1 MDDKDA
7 RTWASLIH
15 ASPLLNMVMPPLGWA
30 AAVTIWLLKRDQ
42 SPYVDQQGKEELN
55 FTLTLFGATVILG
68 MALVALSMLA
78 GGMLGSAAGAQ
89 VPAAETGTV
98 AKMAVGGVAGVF
110 AGGMVGML
118 LKIALLGL
126 VFLYGVVMRILA
138 AVACSKGQEWRYPLT
153 VRLVA

>member
-1 MDDKDA
+1 MDEKDA

-15 ASPLLNMVMPPLGWA
+15 ASPLLNIVMPPLGWA
-30 AAVTIWLLKRDQ
+30 AAVTIWLLKRSE

-55 FTLTLFGATVILG
+55 FTLTLFGVVVIVGMVLVLASALG
-68 MALVALSMLA
+68 
-78 GGMLGSAAGAQ
+78 GGVLGSMAGAQ
-89 VPAAETGTV
+89 AKPEGGAV
-98 AKMAVGGVAGVF
+98 ASVAVGGLAGLF

-118 LKIALLGL
+118 LKIALLGV

-138 AVACSKGQEWRYPLT
+138 ALACSKGQEWRYPLT